1 MLGCAASMGEGLKQ
15 ASRRAVLAALSGA
28 ALAWPRDAGAQ
39 QAMPRVGVLMYGAP
53 EDGQIFL
60 TAFETGLHALGRQE
74 GVNLALDVRWA
85 AGKPEAFHSAAVE
98 LLALKPDVVLATAS
112 AVVAA
117 LRNLTRTTPI
127 VFANVSDP
135 VGQGFVESLAHPG
148 GNVSG
153 FTNYEPAMSGKWLA
167 LLKEIAPQV
176 AHVAIMFNPDVAPQA
191 LLFLRAIAAAAQT
204 IGVTTVTAQVHDD
217 SEITGT
223 IALFARS
230 HQGGLVVLA
239 DLFTGMHMPQIIDA
253 AARYRLPAVYPYAAF
268 VRSGG
273 LVGYGID
280 NLEAFRGAAG
290 YVDRILKGAKP
301 SDLPVQ
307 EPTKFT
313 LAVNLKTAKALGLTV
328 PQTLL
333 ATADEVIE

>member
-1 MLGCAASMGEGLKQ
+1 MGEGLKY
-15 ASRRAVLAALSGA
+15 ASRRMVLAALSGA
-28 ALAWPRDAGAQ
+28 ALAWPRGATAQ
-39 QAMPRVGVLMYGAP
+39 QAMPRVGALMYGSP
-53 EDGQIFL
+53 DDDSRIFL
-60 TAFETGLHALGRQE
+60 TAFETGLHGLGRQE
-74 GVNLALDVRWA
+74 GVNLALELRWA
-85 AGKPEAFHSAAVE
+85 AGKPEGFHSAAME

-112 AVVAA
+112 TAVAA

-127 VFANVSDP
+127 VFANVTDP

-148 GNVSG
+148 GNVTG

-176 AHVAIMFNPDVAPQA
+176 AHVAIMFNPAVAPQA
-191 LLFLRAIAAAAQT
+191 LLFLRAIAAAAPAV
-204 IGVTTVTAQVHDD
+204 GVTTVTAQVHDE
-217 SEITGT
+217 SEITES

-239 DLFTGMHMPQIIDA
+239 DLFTAMHLPQIVEA

-268 VRSGG
+268 ARSGG

-280 NLEAFRGAAG
+280 NREAFRSAAG

-301 SDLPVQ
+301 SELPVQ

-328 PQTLL
+328 PQSIL
-333 ATADEVIE
+333 ATADEAIE